1 MNLYLKYAK
10 EKIKIADKA
19 FASGGEGN
27 LYKIHTLKYSNSV
40 AKLYH
45 PFKLNAQRLEKIE
58 FLYKNPPKNTEQ
70 DIHKTFIWVE
80 DILFNEANEF
90 VGLIMPFIKGEKL
103 EVLSGPKLPKHLG
116 REWARFDHSL
126 STSRELRLRICFNLA
141 VAIYRIHS
149 TKKYVLVD
157 LKPDNVIVQAN
168 GLLSLVDMD
177 SVEVFEN
184 AEVKFP
190 APVSTPEYTPPES
203 YRTDKRNEEEPID
216 KEWDLFSM
224 SVIMYRILFGI
235 HPFAASSKAPY
246 DHLVTLHDKIREG
259 LFVHNNQKK
268 TKFSVIPPPH
278 KSFAEIGDN
287 LQNLFKKTFI
297 DGHKNPDS
305 RPHSDEWCLELLN
318 AFGDK
323 NLKLNFMKVLLS
335 NLGILSRQRLP
346 SKVLTFPEIKI
357 AQNDLVENEYISLIN
372 WQEPELETLNP
383 KSVNKN
389 QKHSF
394 GPLALSLLLFC
405 IITVP
410 IYYLSPS
417 VNKLVHTLL
426 SENLVLSF
434 FLFQL
439 LLLIPFVVMPRILR
453 RYFLS
458 KTDSYYNEQK
468 LKVENLKS
476 LTENIIFEINYSKN
490 NILNFLN
497 REIKIAEVSFINFS
511 KNRSLEFN
519 KFLLEQDNEFEIL
532 VKEEEII
539 NQRITSEA
547 FIDLLKNPLF
557 TNYQGAN
564 NLSDLKNILKIELQ
578 EKRSALSQD
587 KNSTNE
593 LNSTELN
600 QYIETELEKIELS
613 KKQFLAKLK
622 EDFQSL
628 QNQQKNDSASIN
640 YNFHRIGAI
649 AKSHKKYLSKV
660 QGNPSQ
666 ILLKLQQAGMDNI
679 SQIEQIDSVNL
690 TVTLK
695 DGNLI
700 SLSNICSVDTL
711 GLASKLELWR
721 SDYLN
726 MEQKHHDAQLR
737 FKKNYESRL
746 EALKKEEAEG
756 LAVFDNKIATLRQDS
771 ISTLLENKVQ
781 SLNAKYQELFDTI
794 KKTEIIINKK
804 LEEPANELIEKSHKI
819 VQNCIELLQTE
830 HEEIANFKSKLKT
843 DLKEKL
849 REEGLE
855 TLKNTSLEKLEKL
868 EQSIRETKS
877 FEKFL
882 DLMT

>member
-27 LYKIHTLKYSNSV
+27 LYKIHTAKYSKSV

-45 PFKLNAQRLEKIE
+45 PFKLNEQRLKKIE
-58 FLYKNPPKNTEQ
+58 FLYLNPPENTEQ
-70 DIHKTFIWVE
+70 GIHKTFIWVE

-103 EVLSGPKLPKHLG
+103 EVLCGPKLPKHLG
-116 REWARFDHSL
+116 AKWMRFDHSL

-141 VAIYRIHS
+141 VAIYRIHG

-184 AEVKFP
+184 GDVKFP

-203 YRTDKRNEEEPID
+203 YSTDKRNEEEPID

-235 HPFAASSKAPY
+235 HPFAASSNAPY

-259 LFVHNNQKK
+259 LFVHNKQKQ
-268 TKFSVIPPPH
+268 TQFSVIPPPH
-278 KSFAEIGDN
+278 KSFTEIGDN
-287 LQNLFKKTFI
+287 LQNLFKKTFV

-305 RPHSDEWCLELLN
+305 RPRSDEWCLELLN
-318 AFGDK
+318 AFGDE

-335 NLGILSRQRLP
+335 NLGILSRQHLP
-346 SKVLTFPEIKI
+346 SKVITFPKIKI
-357 AQNDLVENEYISLIN
+357 EQNDLVENEYITLIN
-372 WQEPELETLNP
+372 WQEPEPNTLNP
-383 KSVNKN
+383 KSLENN
-389 QKHSF
+389 QKRSF
-394 GPLALSLLLFC
+394 RPLVLSLLLFC

-410 IYYLSPS
+410 IYFLSPS
-417 VNKLVHTLL
+417 VHQLVYDLL
-426 SENLVLSF
+426 IENLVLSF

-439 LLLIPFVVMPRILR
+439 LLLIPFVVMPRILK

-458 KTDSYYNEQK
+458 KSDSYYNEQK
-468 LKVENLKS
+468 LKVKNLKS
-476 LTENIIFEINYSKN
+476 LAENIIFDINYSKN
-490 NILNFLN
+490 YILNFLN
-497 REIKIAEVSFINFS
+497 REIKNAEQSIINFS
-511 KNRSLEFN
+511 KNRSVEFN
-519 KFLLEQDNEFEIL
+519 KFLLEKDKEFDML
-532 VKEEEII
+532 VEEEKIVNQKII
-539 NQRITSEA
+539 SEA
-547 FIDLLKNPLF
+547 FIELLKNPLF

-564 NLSDLKNILKIELQ
+564 NLSDLKQILKNELQ

-600 QYIETELEKIELS
+600 LYFETELNKIELS
-613 KKQFLAKLK
+613 KKQFLANLN

-628 QNQQKNDSASIN
+628 QNQLKNDSASVN
-640 YNFHRIGAI
+640 YNFHRIGDL
-649 AKSHKKYLSKV
+649 AKSHKNYLSKV
-660 QGNPSQ
+660 PGNPRQ
-666 ILLKLQQAGMDNI
+666 ILLMLQQAGMDNI
-679 SQIEQIDSVNL
+679 SQIEDIDSVNL
-690 TVTLK
+690 TVRLK
-695 DGNLI
+695 DSKLI

-721 SDYLN
+721 LDYLN
-726 MEQKHHDAQLR
+726 MKQKHNDAQLK

-746 EALKKEEAEG
+746 EALKKEEAEE
-756 LAVFDNKIATLRQDS
+756 LAVFDNKIATLKQDI
-771 ISTLLENKVQ
+771 ISTLLENKIQ
-781 SLNAKYQELFDTI
+781 RLNAEYQELFDAI
-794 KKTEIIINKK
+794 KKTELIINQK
-804 LEEPANELIEKSHKI
+804 LEEPANALIEKSHKI
-819 VQNCIELLQTE
+819 VQSCIELLQTE

-843 DLKEKL
+843 DLNEKL
-849 REEGLE
+849 REEGLD

-868 EQSIRETKS
+868 EQSIKETKE
-877 FEKFL
+877 FENFFS
-882 DLMT
+882 LMS